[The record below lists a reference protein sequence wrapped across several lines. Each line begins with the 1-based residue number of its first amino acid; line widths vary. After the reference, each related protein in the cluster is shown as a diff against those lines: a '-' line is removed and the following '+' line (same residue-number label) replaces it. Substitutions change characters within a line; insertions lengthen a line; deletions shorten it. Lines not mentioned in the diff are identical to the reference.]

1 MAATQVLV
9 LSEIDGLL
17 PLLQAQCGN
26 SAVITRQSWAEV
38 EADGGE
44 KMARA
49 EVIVADPPTF
59 GPRQAQATSLRWLQ
73 STFAGCDALLR
84 GRTDPLPYQ
93 VTRLAGVFG
102 PAMAEYVML
111 HVLALERGYL
121 RNAER
126 QKRKEWGVR

>member
-1 MAATQVLV
+1 LWVV
-9 LSEIDGLL
+9 
-17 PLLQAQCGN
+17 
-26 SAVITRQSWAEV
+26 V
-38 EADGGE
+38 
-44 KMARA
+44 
-49 EVIVADPPTF
+49 
-59 GPRQAQATSLRWLQ
+59 
-73 STFAGCDALLR
+73 
-84 GRTDPLPYQ
+84 Q